1 MQYVVCRASCC
12 RPYDTCQV
20 DVHVLNEFGGKREW
34 DELERCFAEARPY
47 PDRQLGKQARLTFPV
62 IGRRKARKMW
72 LHRKAPSHAALAGR
86 VEPNEE
92 TGTTADGRAGVLF
105 CLNFACM
112 PIGRPILQSGDDRR
126 RRIMQ
131 RHAALAWQ
139 GASLRYDAIA
149 TLGAIGRAPTQL
161 TAHDSRARL
170 VGTRRTMRQRYS
182 LITSR
187 PSLQRAVCRRR
198 HGPVRVLITTI
209 RMLMPLGLAWLDRS
223 PMITCCG

>member
-1 MQYVVCRASCC
+1 M
-12 RPYDTCQV
+12 
-20 DVHVLNEFGGKREW
+20 LNEFGGKREW

-62 IGRRKARKMW
+62 IGRCKARKMR

-149 TLGAIGRAPTQL
+149 TLGANRPCANATHSARLTRAPCWNTSHHAATL
-161 TAHDSRARL
+161 FTDHIAA
-170 VGTRRTMRQRYS
+170 VVATRR
-182 LITSR
+182 
-187 PSLQRAVCRRR
+187 V
-198 HGPVRVLITTI
+198 
-209 RMLMPLGLAWLDRS
+209 
-223 PMITCCG
+223 